1 MKNILILYPD
11 LFNCFSK
18 FERKVKNITND
29 IEEFNISYL
38 QDSNKLVSEYVNT
51 ANNIC
56 LVEHVMQIDNSGLTH
71 AIIFDDGESF
81 NDEIK
86 IIRSLKIP
94 LRIIKVTVTRVI
106 NIKKEIEFKG
116 IKSTANYEYIGRG
129 SYWGNPHSMFE
140 EGDDR
145 EEVIRKYKYDFDFEK
160 FPHIDKSEVFK
171 LVGKKLGCFC
181 KPATCHGDVLAD
193 YLNQWDDGK

>member
-18 FERKVKNITND
+18 FERKVKNITGD

-38 QDSNKLVSEYVNT
+38 RDSNKLVSEYVNT
-51 ANNIC
+51 ANNTC
-56 LVEHVMQIDNSGLTH
+56 LVEQVMQIDNSGLTH

-193 YLNQWDDGK
+193 FLNEYDDGK

>member
-1 MKNILILYPD
+1 MKNILILYPS

-18 FERKVKNITND
+18 FERKINNITSN
-29 IEEFNISYL
+29 IGEFNISYINDPNSL
-38 QDSNKLVSEYVNT
+38 VIGYSNASEG
-51 ANNIC
+51 
-56 LVEHVMQIDNSGLTH
+56 SGLTEQVIDIEGSDITH

-81 NDEIK
+81 NDEIDTLNA
-86 IIRSLKIP
+86 LKVP
-94 LRIIKVTVTRVI
+94 LRLIKVETTRVV
-106 NIKKEIEFKG
+106 NIKKETEYKG
-116 IKSTANYEYIGRG
+116 IKSTPSYEYIGRG

-160 FPHIDKSEVFK
+160 FPHIDKKEVFK
-171 LVGKKLGCFC
+171 LAGKTLGCFC

>member
-18 FERKVKNITND
+18 FERKVKNITGD

-38 QDSNKLVSEYVNT
+38 RDSNKLVSEYVNT

-56 LVEHVMQIDNSGLTH
+56 IAEEVMRIDNSGLTH

-81 NDEIK
+81 NAEIE

-94 LRIIKVTVTRVI
+94 LRIIKVMVTRVI
-106 NIKKEIEFKG
+106 NIKKEVEFKG
-116 IKSTANYEYIGRG
+116 IKSTPNYEYIGRG
-129 SYWGNPHSMFE
+129 SYWGNPYSMFE
-140 EGDDR
+140 DGDDR
-145 EEVIRKYKYDFDFEK
+145 DEVIRKYKYDFDFEK
-160 FPHIDKSEVFK
+160 FPNKEKSEVFK

-181 KPATCHGDVLAD
+181 KPATCHGDVLANF
-193 YLNQWDDGK
+193 LNEYDDGK

>member
-18 FERKVKNITND
+18 FERKIKNITND
-29 IEEFNISYL
+29 IEEFSISYL
-38 QDSNKLVSEYVNT
+38 QDSNKLVSKYVNT

-56 LVEHVMQIDNSGLTH
+56 FVEQVMQIDNSGLTH

-81 NDEIK
+81 NDEIE

-160 FPHIDKSEVFK
+160 FPHIDKSEVFN

-181 KPATCHGDVLAD
+181 KPATCHGDVLANF
-193 YLNQWDDGK
+193 LNEYDDGK

>member
-193 YLNQWDDGK
+193 FLNEYDDGK

>member
-18 FERKVKNITND
+18 FERKVKNITGD

-38 QDSNKLVSEYVNT
+38 RDSNKLVSEYVNT

-56 LVEHVMQIDNSGLTH
+56 IAEEVMRIDNSGLTH

-81 NDEIK
+81 NAEIK

-94 LRIIKVTVTRVI
+94 LRIIKVMVTRVI
-106 NIKKEIEFKG
+106 NIKKEVEFKG
-116 IKSTANYEYIGRG
+116 IKSTPNYEYIGRG
-129 SYWGNPHSMFE
+129 SYWGNPYSMFE
-140 EGDDR
+140 DGDDR
-145 EEVIRKYKYDFDFEK
+145 DEVIRKYKYDFDFEK
-160 FPHIDKSEVFK
+160 FPNKEKSEVFK

-193 YLNQWDDGK
+193 FLNQWDDNK

>member
-18 FERKVKNITND
+18 FERKIKNITND
-29 IEEFNISYL
+29 IEEFSISYL
-38 QDSNKLVSEYVNT
+38 QDSNKLVSKYVNT

-56 LVEHVMQIDNSGLTH
+56 FVEQVMQIDNSGLTH

-81 NDEIK
+81 NDEIE

-116 IKSTANYEYIGRG
+116 IKSTPNYEYIGRG

-181 KPATCHGDVLAD
+181 KPATCHGDVLANF
-193 YLNQWDDGK
+193 LNEYDDGK

>member
-18 FERKVKNITND
+18 FERKVKNITGD

-38 QDSNKLVSEYVNT
+38 RDSNKLVSEYVNT

-56 LVEHVMQIDNSGLTH
+56 IVEQVMQIDNSGLTH

-86 IIRSLKIP
+86 IISSLKIP
-94 LRIIKVTVTRVI
+94 LRIIKVTVT
-106 NIKKEIEFKG
+106 
-116 IKSTANYEYIGRG
+116 
-129 SYWGNPHSMFE
+129 
-140 EGDDR
+140 
-145 EEVIRKYKYDFDFEK
+145 
-160 FPHIDKSEVFK
+160 
-171 LVGKKLGCFC
+171 
-181 KPATCHGDVLAD
+181 
-193 YLNQWDDGK
+193 

>member
-1 MKNILILYPD
+1 MKNILILYPC

-18 FERKVKNITND
+18 FERKINNITRSIGD
-29 IEEFNISYL
+29 FNISYIK
-38 QDSNKLVSEYVNT
+38 DPNKLVSEYVNT
-51 ANNIC
+51 SNNIC

-160 FPHIDKSEVFK
+160 FPHIDKKEVYK
-171 LVGKKLGCFC
+171 LAGKKLGCYC
-181 KPATCHGDVLAD
+181 KPASCHGDILAD
-193 YLNQWDDGK
+193 YLNSWDDEK